1 MQTEL
6 ERLNPTR
13 VMLRITVSGEEFRPA
28 IDSAYKMYAEQVNI
42 PGFRKGKAPA
52 ALIDQR
58 VGRENILRQAISEG
72 IDGFWREAMDK
83 EGLKALA
90 NPKAD
95 VEVTPDVKTFDGVF
109 VFTAEVEVRPDF
121 ELPKY
126 KGLKVT
132 VDAVSVSEAQIDQ
145 ELDSLRAR
153 FGNLKTVDRPAKS
166 GDFTTI
172 DLVAK
177 IDGKVID
184 TANNISYEIGSG
196 QLLDGIDEALETL
209 TAGESTTF
217 RSKLVG
223 GDQAGQEAEVAV
235 TLTAVKER
243 ELAVADDDFAQLASE
258 FDTIEDLRADIAK
271 QLELSGLQGVLTAA
285 REKLLDQLIETAK
298 IPMSEPYVESEVHR
312 HLEGEGRLED
322 DVHRAEVDAETR
334 RGFQVQMLLDKIVEV
349 EGIKVEE
356 PELLQFM
363 AQLSRNYGMAPNEFI
378 EQVAKGGQLPL
389 YVADILRRK
398 VFDLLLREAVITD
411 SNGKAVTVPTAT
423 QS

>member
-1 MQTEL
+1 LQTEL

-13 VMLRITVSGEEFRPA
+13 VKLRVTVTEEEFKPA
-28 IDSAYKMYAEQVNI
+28 LEATYKQVAEQVNI

-52 ALIDQR
+52 TLIDQR
-58 VGRENILRQAISEG
+58 VGKENILRQAINDG
-72 IDGFWREAMDK
+72 IDGFWREAMTK

-90 NPKAD
+90 SPQAS
-95 VEVTPDVKTFDGVF
+95 VEVTPDPKTFEGMLVF
-109 VFTAEVEVRPDF
+109 SAEVEVRPEFD
-121 ELPKY
+121 LPKY
-126 KGLKVT
+126 KGRKVS
-132 VDAVSVSEAQIDQ
+132 VDAVEVTEAQIDE

-153 FGNLKTVDRPAKS
+153 FGNLKTVDRPAKT

-223 GDQAGQEAEVAV
+223 GDQAGQEAEVSV

-243 ELAVADDDFAQLASE
+243 ELANADDDFAQLASE
-258 FDTIEDLRADIAK
+258 FDTIAELRTDISR
-271 QLELSGLQGVLTAA
+271 QLEEAGVQGLMTKA
-285 REKLLDQLIETAK
+285 REKLLDELIADAK
-298 IPMSEPYVESEVHR
+298 IPMSEVYVENEVHR
-312 HLEGEGRLED
+312 HLEGEGRLDD
-322 DVHRAEVDAETR
+322 DVHRAEVDTETR
-334 RGFQVQMLLDKIVEV
+334 RGYQVQMLLDKLVEA
-349 EGIKVEE
+349 ESIKVEE

-363 AQLSRNYGMAPNEFI
+363 AQLSRNYGVAPNEFI
-378 EQVAKGGQLPL
+378 ERVAESGQLPL

-398 VFDLLLREAVITD
+398 VFDLLLRESVITD
-411 SNGKAVTVPTAT
+411 SKGKKVQVPAAP
-423 QS
+423 QV

>member
-13 VMLRITVSGEEFRPA
+13 VMLRITVSNEEFRPA
-28 IDSAYKMYAEQVNI
+28 LDSAYKQVAEQVNI

-58 VGRENILRQAISEG
+58 VGRENILRQAISDG
-72 IDGFWREAMDK
+72 IDGFWREAMTK

-90 NPKAD
+90 SPKAE
-95 VEVTPDVKTFDGVF
+95 VEVTPDLKTYEGEL
-109 VFTAEVEVRPDF
+109 VFTAEVEVRPEF
-121 ELPKY
+121 ELPKL
-126 KGLKVT
+126 KGLKVS
-132 VDAVSVSEAQIDQ
+132 VDAVTVTEEQINQ
-145 ELDSLRAR
+145 ELDALRAR
-153 FGNLKTVDRPAKS
+153 FGNLKTVERPAKT

-184 TANNISYEIGSG
+184 SANSISYEIGSG
-196 QLLDGIDEALETL
+196 QLLDGIDEALDTM
-209 TAGESTTF
+209 TAGETTTF

-223 GDQAGQEAEVAV
+223 GEQAGQDAEVTV

-243 ELAVADDDFAQLASE
+243 ELAAADDDFAQLASE
-258 FDTIEDLRADIAK
+258 FDTIAELRADIAK
-271 QLELSGLQGVLTAA
+271 QLEARGVQSALTGA
-285 REKLLDQLIETAK
+285 REKLLDQLIEAAQ
-298 IPMSEPYVESEVHR
+298 IPMSEVYVTDEVHR

-334 RGFQVQMLLDKIVEV
+334 RGYQVQMLLDRIVEA
-349 EGIKVEE
+349 EQIKVEE

-363 AQLSRNYGMAPNEFI
+363 AQLSSNYGMAPNDFI
-378 EQVAKGGQLPL
+378 ERVAESGQLPL

-411 SNGKAVTVPTAT
+411 SNGKVVTLPTAP